1 MNHQAQT
8 ASHQLPIVQ
17 ICAWCLPRTIRIL
30 SAPMVLDHSSN
41 WDLLIGGLQVQPTP
55 GTAQTRAS
63 VLFELDVKGLPTSA
77 YTILRGRVIVF
88 QLSHG
93 ICPACHAKILSGLRS
108 VQ

>member
-1 MNHQAQT
+1 MNHPSPIAGN
-8 ASHQLPIVQ
+8 QLPIVQ

-30 SAPMVLDHSSN
+30 AAPMVLENSSN
-41 WDLLIGGLQVQPTP
+41 WAAS
-55 GTAQTRAS
+55 TAQTRAS

-88 QLSHG
+88 RLSHG
-93 ICPACHAKILSGLRS
+93 ICPACHAKIISGLRS